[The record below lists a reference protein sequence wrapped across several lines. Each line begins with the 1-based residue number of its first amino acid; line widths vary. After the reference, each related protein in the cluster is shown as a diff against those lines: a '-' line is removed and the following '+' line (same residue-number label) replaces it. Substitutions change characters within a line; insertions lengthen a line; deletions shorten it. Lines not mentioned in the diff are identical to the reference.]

1 VETGGEPAGTPHDRV
16 GRKSHRMQPVVLTAI
31 DRSVPTTDDD
41 ELTAS
46 LAVRGA
52 ERFANLLARLG
63 E

>member
-1 VETGGEPAGTPHDRV
+1 
-16 GRKSHRMQPVVLTAI
+16 MQPVVLTAI